1 MRTIQVT
8 NEVYGKIWSLS
19 EEGEKDESEILK
31 RVLSHWARGEEP
43 DSEPDHVETRT
54 IKVSSH
60 ERTITI
66 PRQGKITWIDDVALA
81 LDWIGGKGHLSEI
94 YRAVR
99 KLRKKGGR
107 SLPPSI
113 EAVIRKTLEENSSH
127 SSAYKGRYDLF
138 SLPEGKGR
146 GIWALRY
153 AKDS

>member
-1 MRTIQVT
+1 MHTIEVT

-19 EEGEKDESEILK
+19 EEGDSNESEILK
-31 RVLSHWARGEEP
+31 RVLFQWEKEDEQELDP
-43 DSEPDHVETRT
+43 IHVETRT
-54 IKVSSH
+54 IQVRSH

-66 PRQGKITWIDDVALA
+66 PRRGKITWIDDVALA

-94 YRAVR
+94 YDAVR

-107 SLPPSI
+107 TLPPST

-127 SSAYKGRYDLF
+127 SSTYKGRYDLF

-146 GIWALRY
+146 GIWAIRY
-153 AKDS
+153 AHDD